1 MNGGKLNSILR
12 DSGISITHLADK
24 LGCTRNRVYNI
35 LNGEGSEVKVS
46 EMRIICEVLH
56 LSDEDKNDIFFA
68 D

>member
-1 MNGGKLNSILR
+1 VNGGKLNSILR